1 MTHHTPS
8 EKKPHA
14 STPAPDAAVERP
26 EPETLAI
33 DIRGVLLVGAGLVL
47 LIVVSLVGLWAW
59 LDWRSPTPMT
69 RDDRAENE
77 MPSAALP
84 GEPGV
89 DAHQKARR
97 LEYEAEQEKLLTEY
111 QPVDGDQKVFRIPIR
126 RAMELFVERSKRDAK
141 EEK

>member
-8 EKKPHA
+8 ERKPHA
-14 STPAPDAAVERP
+14 DTPAPDTTVERP

-33 DIRGVLLVGAGLVL
+33 DIRGVLLVGAGLVV

-59 LDWRSPTPMT
+59 LDWRSPTPIT
-69 RDDRAENE
+69 RNDPAENE
-77 MPSAALP
+77 MQSASLP

-89 DAHQKARR
+89 DAHQKTHR
-97 LEYEAEQEKLLTEY
+97 LEYEAQQEKLLTEY
-111 QPVDGDQKVFRIPIR
+111 QRVDADQKVFRIPIT
-126 RAMELFVERSKRDAK
+126 RAMELIVERSKRDAK